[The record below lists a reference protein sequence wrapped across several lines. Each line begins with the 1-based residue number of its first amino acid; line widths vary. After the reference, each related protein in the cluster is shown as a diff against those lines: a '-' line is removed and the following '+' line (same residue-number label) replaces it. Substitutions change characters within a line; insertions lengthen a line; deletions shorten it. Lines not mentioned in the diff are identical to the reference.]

1 MSDKDI
7 KLVRE
12 QYATVRDLVIR
23 NPGGWDDGDSRTKAE
38 RACEA
43 ATAALHDAE
52 CHERLRAVVA
62 QTRDLYSAEN
72 HAKWARR
79 NMSGADYLRLQ
90 ILIALEAV
98 NTRLFFIDAL
108 RARSLLEGG
117 HDASEAR
124 VAVAE
129 GGPQGL
135 V

>member
-12 QYATVRDLVIR
+12 QYSTLRDLVIR
-23 NPGGWDDGDSRTKAE
+23 NPGGWDDGDSRAKVE

-43 ATAALHDAE
+43 AKAALADAE
-52 CHERLRAVVA
+52 CHERLRAVETQA
-62 QTRDLYSAEN
+62 RDLYSAEN
-72 HAKWARR
+72 HARWARR

-98 NTRLFFIDAL
+98 NTRLFFIDTM
-108 RARSLLEGG
+108 RARSLLDGG
-117 HDASEAR
+117 HASEAGL
-124 VAVAE
+124 AAAQ
-129 GGPQGL
+129 GGRQGL